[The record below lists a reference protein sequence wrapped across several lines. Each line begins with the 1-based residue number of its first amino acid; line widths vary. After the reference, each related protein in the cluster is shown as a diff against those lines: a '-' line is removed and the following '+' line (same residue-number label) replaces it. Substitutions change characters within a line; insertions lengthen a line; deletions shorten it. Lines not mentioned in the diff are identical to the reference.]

1 MKRKGFWGQVRKNR
15 TLLCMLLPALLYVV
29 IFSYIPMFGITIA
42 FKDYNYNG
50 GILGSP
56 WCGFKNF
63 EYLKISGK
71 LWALTRNTLLYNSII
86 WKLTKNTILYNLAFI
101 VFGIIFEVGFA
112 VMLSEITKKTF
123 KKVTQAFMFL
133 PYFISWV
140 VVSTIMLNIFGQN
153 GVLSNVLAHFG
164 IEDFSI
170 YQQIRQWPVIMVAI
184 RIWKQTGYG
193 TVVYLAAIAGLSQEM
208 FEAASIDGASIWQK
222 IRYITIPGLKP
233 TIFIMF
239 LLSVGN
245 IFRGDFGMFY
255 QLVGNNQLLLETS
268 DVIDTFVYRSLITSP
283 NIGMS
288 AAAGFYQSVL
298 CFVTIVSVNWLVKKV
313 DPDYTLF

>member
-1 MKRKGFWGQVRKNR
+1 MRKRTFLQQVQKNKK
-15 TLLCMLLPALLYVV
+15 LLYMLLPALLYVI

-42 FKDYNYNG
+42 FKNYNYND
-50 GILGSP
+50 GIMGSP
-56 WCGFKNF
+56 WCGLQNF

-71 LWALTRNTLLYNSII
+71 LWALTRNTLLYN
-86 WKLTKNTILYNLAFI
+86 LAFI
-101 VFGIIFEVGFA
+101 VFGVIFEVGFA
-112 VMLSEITKKTF
+112 IMLSEITKKTF
-123 KKVTQAFMFL
+123 KKVSQAFMFL

-140 VVSTIMLNIFGQN
+140 VVSTVMLNIFGQN
-153 GVLSNVLAHFG
+153 GVLSNILTRFG

-170 YQQIRQWPVIMVAI
+170 YQQVKQWPVVMVGI
-184 RIWKQTGYG
+184 RLWKQTGYG

-208 FEAASIDGASIWQK
+208 FEAASIDGANIWQK

-268 DVIDTFVYRSLITSP
+268 DVIDTFVYRSLITTP

-298 CFVTIVSVNWLVKKV
+298 CFVTIVSVNWLVRKI

>member
-63 EYLKISGK
+63 EYLKFSGK
-71 LWALTRNTLLYNSII
+71 LWALTRNTL
-86 WKLTKNTILYNLAFI
+86 LYNLAFI

>member
-1 MKRKGFWGQVRKNR
+1 MIKRTFWQQVQKNR
-15 TLLCMLLPALLYVV
+15 TLLYMLLPALLYVI

-42 FKDYNYNG
+42 FKNYNYND
-50 GILGSP
+50 GIMGSP
-56 WCGFKNF
+56 WCGLQNF

-71 LWALTRNTLLYNSII
+71 LWALTRNTLLYN
-86 WKLTKNTILYNLAFI
+86 LAFI
-101 VFGIIFEVGFA
+101 VFGVIFEVGFA
-112 VMLSEITKKTF
+112 IMLSEITKKTF
-123 KKVTQAFMFL
+123 KKVSQAFMFL

-140 VVSTIMLNIFGQN
+140 VVSTVMLNIFGQN
-153 GVLSNVLAHFG
+153 GVLSNILTHFG

-170 YQQIRQWPVIMVAI
+170 YQQVKQWPVVMVGI
-184 RIWKQTGYG
+184 RLWKQTGYG
-193 TVVYLAAIAGLSQEM
+193 TVVHLAAIAGLSQEM
-208 FEAASIDGASIWQK
+208 FEAASIDGANIWQK

-268 DVIDTFVYRSLITSP
+268 DVIDTFVYRSLITTP

-298 CFVTIVSVNWLVKKV
+298 CFVTIVSVNWLVRKI

>member
-15 TLLCMLLPALLYVV
+15 MLLCMLLPALLYVV
-29 IFSYIPMFGITIA
+29 IFSYIPMFGIVIA

-56 WCGFKNF
+56 WCGLKNF

-71 LWALTRNTLLYNSII
+71 LWTLTRNTL
-86 WKLTKNTILYNLAFI
+86 LYNLAFI

-123 KKVTQAFMFL
+123 KKIAQAFMFL

-153 GVLSNVLAHFG
+153 GVLSNILAHFG

-170 YQQIRQWPVIMVAI
+170 YQQIKQWPIIMVAI

-193 TVVYLAAIAGLSQEM
+193 TVVYLAAIAGLNQEM

-222 IRYITIPGLKP
+222 IRYITIPSLKP

-239 LLSVGN
+239 LLAVGN

-298 CFVTIVSVNWLVKKV
+298 CFITIVSVNWLVKKV

>member
-71 LWALTRNTLLYNSII
+71 LWALTRNTL
-86 WKLTKNTILYNLAFI
+86 LYNLAFI

-288 AAAGFYQSVL
+288 AAAGLYQSLVGFL
-298 CFVTIVSVNWLVKKV
+298 LVMLANWAVRRQNEESA
-313 DPDYTLF
+313 LF

>member
-15 TLLCMLLPALLYVV
+15 TLLCMLLPALLYVM

-56 WCGFKNF
+56 WCGFRNF

-71 LWALTRNTLLYNSII
+71 LWALTRNTL
-86 WKLTKNTILYNLAFI
+86 LYNLAFI

-123 KKVTQAFMFL
+123 KKISQAFMFL

-153 GVLSNVLAHFG
+153 GVLSNILSHFG
-164 IEDFSI
+164 VEDFSI
-170 YQQIRQWPVIMVAI
+170 YQQIKQWPIIMVAI

-288 AAAGFYQSVL
+288 AAAGFYQSML

>member
-1 MKRKGFWGQVRKNR
+1 MRKRTFWQQVQKNK
-15 TLLCMLLPALLYVV
+15 TLLYMLLPALLYVI

-42 FKDYNYNG
+42 FKNYNYND
-50 GILGSP
+50 GIMGSP
-56 WCGFKNF
+56 WCGLQNF

-71 LWALTRNTLLYNSII
+71 LWALTRNTLLYN
-86 WKLTKNTILYNLAFI
+86 LAFI
-101 VFGIIFEVGFA
+101 VFGVIFEVGFA
-112 VMLSEITKKTF
+112 IMLSEITKKTF
-123 KKVTQAFMFL
+123 KKVSQAFMSL

-140 VVSTIMLNIFGQN
+140 VVSTVMLNIFGQN
-153 GVLSNVLAHFG
+153 GVLSNILTRFG

-170 YQQIRQWPVIMVAI
+170 YQQVKQWPVVMVGI
-184 RIWKQTGYG
+184 RLWKQTGYG

-208 FEAASIDGASIWQK
+208 FEAASIDGANIWQK

-268 DVIDTFVYRSLITSP
+268 DVIDTFVYRSLITTP

-298 CFVTIVSVNWLVKKV
+298 CFVTIVSVNWLVRKI

>member
-29 IFSYIPMFGITIA
+29 IFSYIPMFGIAIA

-71 LWALTRNTLLYNSII
+71 LWALTRNTL
-86 WKLTKNTILYNLAFI
+86 LYNLAFI

-288 AAAGFYQSVL
+288 AAAGFYQSLVGFVL
-298 CFVTIVSVNWLVKKV
+298 VLTANGIVRKV
-313 DPDYTLF
+313 SKENALF

>member
-71 LWALTRNTLLYNSII
+71 LWALTRNTL
-86 WKLTKNTILYNLAFI
+86 LYNLAFI

-239 LLSVGN
+239 LLFVGN

>member
-1 MKRKGFWGQVRKNR
+1 MRKRTFWQQVQKNK
-15 TLLCMLLPALLYVV
+15 TLLYMLLPALLYVI

-42 FKDYNYNG
+42 FKNYNYND
-50 GILGSP
+50 GIMGSP
-56 WCGFKNF
+56 WCGLQNF

-71 LWALTRNTLLYNSII
+71 LWALPRNTL
-86 WKLTKNTILYNLAFI
+86 LYNLAFI
-101 VFGIIFEVGFA
+101 VFGVIFEVGFA
-112 VMLSEITKKTF
+112 IMLSEITKKTF
-123 KKVTQAFMFL
+123 KKVSQAFMFL

-140 VVSTIMLNIFGQN
+140 VVSTVMLNIFGQN
-153 GVLSNVLAHFG
+153 GVLSNILTRFG

-170 YQQIRQWPVIMVAI
+170 YQQVKQWPVVMVGI
-184 RIWKQTGYG
+184 RLWKQTGYG
-193 TVVYLAAIAGLSQEM
+193 TVVYLAAIAGLIQEM
-208 FEAASIDGASIWQK
+208 FEAASIDGANIWQK

-268 DVIDTFVYRSLITSP
+268 DVIDTFVYRSLITTP

-298 CFVTIVSVNWLVKKV
+298 CFVTIVSVNWLVRKI

>member
-1 MKRKGFWGQVRKNR
+1 MRKRTFWQQVQKNR
-15 TLLCMLLPALLYVV
+15 TLLYMLLPALLYVI

-42 FKDYNYNG
+42 FKNYNYND
-50 GILGSP
+50 GIMGSP
-56 WCGFKNF
+56 WCGLQNF

-71 LWALTRNTLLYNSII
+71 LWALTRNTLLYN
-86 WKLTKNTILYNLAFI
+86 LAFI
-101 VFGIIFEVGFA
+101 VFGVIFEVGFA
-112 VMLSEITKKTF
+112 IMLSEITKKTF
-123 KKVTQAFMFL
+123 KKVSQAFMFL

-140 VVSTIMLNIFGQN
+140 VVSTVMLNIFGQN
-153 GVLSNVLAHFG
+153 GVLSNILTRFG

-170 YQQIRQWPVIMVAI
+170 YQQVKQWPVVMVGI
-184 RIWKQTGYG
+184 RLWKQTGYG

-208 FEAASIDGASIWQK
+208 FEAASIDGANIWQK

-268 DVIDTFVYRSLITSP
+268 DVIDTFVYRSLITTP

-298 CFVTIVSVNWLVKKV
+298 CFVTIVSVNWLVRKI

>member
-71 LWALTRNTLLYNSII
+71 LWALTRNTL
-86 WKLTKNTILYNLAFI
+86 LYNLAFI

-184 RIWKQTGYG
+184 RSWKQTGYG

>member
-42 FKDYNYNG
+42 FKDYNYIG

-71 LWALTRNTLLYNSII
+71 LWALTRNTL
-86 WKLTKNTILYNLAFI
+86 LYNLAFI

>member
-1 MKRKGFWGQVRKNR
+1 MRKRTFWQQVQKNK
-15 TLLCMLLPALLYVV
+15 TLLYMLLPALLYVI

-42 FKDYNYNG
+42 FKNYNYND
-50 GILGSP
+50 GIMGSP
-56 WCGFKNF
+56 WCGLQNF

-71 LWALTRNTLLYNSII
+71 LWALTRNTLLYN
-86 WKLTKNTILYNLAFI
+86 LAFI
-101 VFGIIFEVGFA
+101 VFGVIFEVGFA
-112 VMLSEITKKTF
+112 IMLSEITKKTF
-123 KKVTQAFMFL
+123 KKVSQALMYL

-140 VVSTIMLNIFGQN
+140 VVSTVMLNIFGQN
-153 GVLSNVLAHFG
+153 GVLSNILTHFG

-170 YQQIRQWPVIMVAI
+170 YQQVKQWPVVMVGI
-184 RIWKQTGYG
+184 RLWKQTGYG

-208 FEAASIDGASIWQK
+208 FEAASIDGANIWQK

-268 DVIDTFVYRSLITSP
+268 DVIDTFVYRSLITTP

-298 CFVTIVSVNWLVKKV
+298 CFVTIVSVNWLVRKI

>member
-1 MKRKGFWGQVRKNR
+1 MRKRTFWQQVQKNK
-15 TLLCMLLPALLYVV
+15 TLLYMLLPALLYVI

-42 FKDYNYNG
+42 FKNYNYND
-50 GILGSP
+50 GIMGSP
-56 WCGFKNF
+56 WCGLQNF

-71 LWALTRNTLLYNSII
+71 LWALTRNTLLYN
-86 WKLTKNTILYNLAFI
+86 LAFI
-101 VFGIIFEVGFA
+101 VFGVIFEVGFA
-112 VMLSEITKKTF
+112 IMLSEITKKTF
-123 KKVTQAFMFL
+123 KKVSQAFMFL

-140 VVSTIMLNIFGQN
+140 VVSTVMLNIFGQN
-153 GVLSNVLAHFG
+153 GVLSNILTNFG

-170 YQQIRQWPVIMVAI
+170 YQQVKQWPVVMVGI
-184 RIWKQTGYG
+184 RLWKQTGYG

-208 FEAASIDGASIWQK
+208 FEAASIDGANIWQK

-268 DVIDTFVYRSLITSP
+268 DVIDTFVYRSLITTP

-298 CFVTIVSVNWLVKKV
+298 CFVTIVSVNWLVRKI

>member
-71 LWALTRNTLLYNSII
+71 LWALTRNTL
-86 WKLTKNTILYNLAFI
+86 LYNLAFI

-288 AAAGFYQSVL
+288 AAGGFYQSVL

>member
-71 LWALTRNTLLYNSII
+71 LWALTRNTLLYN
-86 WKLTKNTILYNLAFI
+86 LAFI

-170 YQQIRQWPVIMVAI
+170 YQQITQWPVIMVAI

>member
-71 LWALTRNTLLYNSII
+71 LWALTRNTLLYN
-86 WKLTKNTILYNLAFI
+86 LAFI

-133 PYFISWV
+133 PYCISWV

>member
-1 MKRKGFWGQVRKNR
+1 
-15 TLLCMLLPALLYVV
+15 MLLPALLYVI

-42 FKDYNYNG
+42 FKNYNYND
-50 GILGSP
+50 GIMGSP
-56 WCGFKNF
+56 WCGLQNF

-71 LWALTRNTLLYNSII
+71 LWALTRNTLLYN
-86 WKLTKNTILYNLAFI
+86 LAFI
-101 VFGIIFEVGFA
+101 VFGVIFEVGFA
-112 VMLSEITKKTF
+112 IMLSEITKKTF
-123 KKVTQAFMFL
+123 KKVSQAFMFL

-153 GVLSNVLAHFG
+153 GVLSNILTHFG

-170 YQQIRQWPVIMVAI
+170 YQQVKQWPVVMVGI
-184 RIWKQTGYG
+184 RLWKQTGYG

-208 FEAASIDGASIWQK
+208 FEAASIDGANIWQK

-268 DVIDTFVYRSLITSP
+268 DVIDTFVYRSLITTP

-298 CFVTIVSVNWLVKKV
+298 CFVTIVSVNWLVRKI

>member
-1 MKRKGFWGQVRKNR
+1 MRKRTFWQQVQKNK
-15 TLLCMLLPALLYVV
+15 TLLYMLLPALLYVI

-42 FKDYNYNG
+42 FKNYNYND
-50 GILGSP
+50 GIMGSP
-56 WCGFKNF
+56 WCGLQNF

-71 LWALTRNTLLYNSII
+71 LWALTRNTLLYN
-86 WKLTKNTILYNLAFI
+86 LAFI
-101 VFGIIFEVGFA
+101 VFGVIFEVGFA
-112 VMLSEITKKTF
+112 IMLSEITKKTF
-123 KKVTQAFMFL
+123 KKVSQAFMFL

-140 VVSTIMLNIFGQN
+140 VVSTVMLNIFGQN
-153 GVLSNVLAHFG
+153 GVLSNILTHFG

-170 YQQIRQWPVIMVAI
+170 YQQVKQWPVVMVGI
-184 RIWKQTGYG
+184 RLWKQTGYG

-208 FEAASIDGASIWQK
+208 FEAASIDGANIWQK

-268 DVIDTFVYRSLITSP
+268 DVIDTFVYRSLITTP

-298 CFVTIVSVNWLVKKV
+298 CFVTIVSVTWLVRKI

>member
-71 LWALTRNTLLYNSII
+71 LWALTRNTLLYN
-86 WKLTKNTILYNLAFI
+86 LAFI

-153 GVLSNVLAHFG
+153 GVLSNVLAP
-164 IEDFSI
+164 S
-170 YQQIRQWPVIMVAI
+170 
-184 RIWKQTGYG
+184 
-193 TVVYLAAIAGLSQEM
+193 
-208 FEAASIDGASIWQK
+208 
-222 IRYITIPGLKP
+222 
-233 TIFIMF
+233 
-239 LLSVGN
+239 
-245 IFRGDFGMFY
+245 
-255 QLVGNNQLLLETS
+255 
-268 DVIDTFVYRSLITSP
+268 
-283 NIGMS
+283 
-288 AAAGFYQSVL
+288 
-298 CFVTIVSVNWLVKKV
+298 
-313 DPDYTLF
+313 

>member
-1 MKRKGFWGQVRKNR
+1 M
-15 TLLCMLLPALLYVV
+15 LLCMLLPALLYVV
-29 IFSYIPMFGITIA
+29 IFSYIPMFGIVIA

-56 WCGFKNF
+56 WCGLKNF

-71 LWALTRNTLLYNSII
+71 LWTLTRNTL
-86 WKLTKNTILYNLAFI
+86 LYNLAFI

-123 KKVTQAFMFL
+123 KKIAQAFMFL

-153 GVLSNVLAHFG
+153 GVLSNILAHFG

-170 YQQIRQWPVIMVAI
+170 YQQIKQWPIIMVAI

-193 TVVYLAAIAGLSQEM
+193 TVVYLAAIAGLNQEM

-222 IRYITIPGLKP
+222 IRYITIPSLKP

-239 LLSVGN
+239 LLAVGN

-298 CFVTIVSVNWLVKKV
+298 CFITIVSVNWLVKKV

>member
-1 MKRKGFWGQVRKNR
+1 
-15 TLLCMLLPALLYVV
+15 MLFPALLYVV
-29 IFSYIPMFGITIA
+29 VFSYIPMFGVTIA
-42 FKDYNYNG
+42 FKNYNYND
-50 GILGSP
+50 GILKSP
-56 WCGFKNF
+56 WCGFDNF

-71 LWALTRNTLLYNSII
+71 LLD
-86 WKLTKNTILYNLAFI
+86 LTKN
-101 VFGIIFEVGFA
+101 
-112 VMLSEITKKTF
+112 MLSEITGRVF
-123 KKVTQAFMFL
+123 KKLSQAFMFL

-140 VVSTIMLNIFGQN
+140 VVSTVMLNIFGQN
-153 GVLSNVLAHFG
+153 GVLSNILSRFG
-164 IEDFSI
+164 IQDFSI
-170 YQQIRQWPVIMVAI
+170 YHQVRQWPVVMVAV
-184 RIWKQTGYG
+184 RLWKQTGYG

-208 FEAASIDGASIWQK
+208 FEAASIDGAGIFQK
-222 IRYITIPGLKP
+222 IRYVTIPSLKP

-255 QLVGNNQLLLETS
+255 QLMGNNQLLYETS

-298 CFVTIVSVNWLVKKV
+298 CFVTIVSVNWIVKKI
-313 DPDYTLF
+313 DPEYTLF

>member
-71 LWALTRNTLLYNSII
+71 LWALTRNTLLYN
-86 WKLTKNTILYNLAFI
+86 LAFT

>member
-71 LWALTRNTLLYNSII
+71 LWALTRNTLLYN
-86 WKLTKNTILYNLAFI
+86 LAFI
-101 VFGIIFEVGFA
+101 VFGIIFDVGFA

>member
-71 LWALTRNTLLYNSII
+71 LWALTRNTLLY
-86 WKLTKNTILYNLAFI
+86 KLAFI

>member
-1 MKRKGFWGQVRKNR
+1 
-15 TLLCMLLPALLYVV
+15 
-29 IFSYIPMFGITIA
+29 
-42 FKDYNYNG
+42 
-50 GILGSP
+50 
-56 WCGFKNF
+56 
-63 EYLKISGK
+63 
-71 LWALTRNTLLYNSII
+71 
-86 WKLTKNTILYNLAFI
+86 
-101 VFGIIFEVGFA
+101 
-112 VMLSEITKKTF
+112 
-123 KKVTQAFMFL
+123 
-133 PYFISWV
+133 
-140 VVSTIMLNIFGQN
+140 MLNIFGQN
-153 GVLSNVLAHFG
+153 GVLSNILTYFG

-170 YQQIRQWPVIMVAI
+170 YQQVKQWPVVMVCI
-184 RIWKQTGYG
+184 RLWKQTGYG

-222 IRYITIPGLKP
+222 IRYITIPSLKP

-268 DVIDTFVYRSLITSP
+268 DVIDTFVYRSLITTP

-298 CFVTIVSVNWLVKKV
+298 CFITIVSVNWVVKKI

>member
-71 LWALTRNTLLYNSII
+71 LWALTRNTLLYN
-86 WKLTKNTILYNLAFI
+86 LAFI
-101 VFGIIFEVGFA
+101 VFAIIFEVGFA
-112 VMLSEITKKTF
+112 GMLSEITKKTF

-268 DVIDTFVYRSLITSP
+268 DVIDTFVYRSLITSS

>member
-71 LWALTRNTLLYNSII
+71 RWALTRNTL
-86 WKLTKNTILYNLAFI
+86 LYNLAFI